1 LELLKGERDFK
12 FEKGIIYK
20 LLSFAEN
27 DILFELTTKQQFQ
40 KQKAWVKRSSKKEKN
55 NPCIFETNMI

>member
-1 LELLKGERDFK
+1 M
-12 FEKGIIYK
+12 EKGIIYK

-40 KQKAWVKRSSKKEKN
+40 KRKAWVKRSSKKEK
-55 NPCIFETNMI
+55 ITLAFLKRT